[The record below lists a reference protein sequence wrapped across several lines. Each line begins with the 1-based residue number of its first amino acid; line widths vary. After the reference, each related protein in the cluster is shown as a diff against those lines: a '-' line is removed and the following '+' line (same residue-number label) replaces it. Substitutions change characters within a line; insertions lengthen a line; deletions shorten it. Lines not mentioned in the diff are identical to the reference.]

1 MSVYVEETKF
11 YVKTLRQKK
20 MTRLTSTKAKRR
32 MLFAI
37 NVEMLFAINVTV
49 YLGNQSVILKKYRNT
64 RLNILINFATSL
76 GVGQCQYWRF

>member
-20 MTRLTSTKAKRR
+20 MTRLTSTKVKRR

-37 NVEMLFAINVTV
+37 NVEMLFAINWQFIWEIKV
-49 YLGNQSVILKKYRNT
+49 LFWRNT
-64 RLNILINFATSL
+64 ETRA
-76 GVGQCQYWRF
+76 